1 MTVTLALVTLLLR
14 PWHGPSLPTA
24 SPAAVKYKLTVH
36 GPAEQ
41 RLELNAQGLPAGWVA
56 SFCTKT
62 LCSPFRYG
70 MELND
75 RGIGTVEF
83 QAIRTD
89 DSAPRHVQVKVTAT
103 GAQPIDVKI

>member
-1 MTVTLALVTLLLR
+1 MIVTLALVTLILR

-36 GPAEQ
+36 GTAEQ
-41 RLELNAQGLPAGWVA
+41 RVELNAQGLPAGWVA

-62 LCSPFRYG
+62 LCSPYHYR

-75 RGIGTVEF
+75 RGVGVIEF

-89 DSAPRHVQVKVTAT
+89 DSAPKHVEVKVTGS
-103 GAQPIDVKI
+103 GAQPIELKI